1 MKYDSEKAGKCRQRG
16 NECFKGKKYQAAIKL
31 YEIATNLYE
40 PNDASDKVKCYGNI
54 CLCMLKLQ
62 QYAKAEAAANSAIK
76 CDPTYIKGYRHRGVA
91 RFHQGTD
98 YLGAVADLTHVSST
112 STLSA
117 KDVLLLAKAKQQSQ
131 ALKAKTEGN
140 DQGSGSDSAS
150 DGSVS
155 GTSSEKDSETKE
167 EVEEKEE
174 AEEKEEKEERE
185 GTGAAKKSVV
195 QAWLDLLARDE
206 EDDED

>member
-1 MKYDSEKAGKCRQRG
+1 MGRSGKGEWGKEKQ
-16 NECFKGKKYQAAIKL
+16 
-31 YEIATNLYE
+31 
-40 PNDASDKVKCYGNI
+40 
-54 CLCMLKLQ
+54 
-62 QYAKAEAAANSAIK
+62 
-76 CDPTYIKGYRHRGVA
+76 
-91 RFHQGTD
+91 
-98 YLGAVADLTHVSST
+98 
-112 STLSA
+112 
-117 KDVLLLAKAKQQSQ
+117 
-131 ALKAKTEGN
+131 AKTKGN

-167 EVEEKEE
+167 GVEEKEE
-174 AEEKEEKEERE
+174 AEEKEEKE